1 MSDLMSNKPS
11 SIDENTSY
19 DDTVLELQ
27 DILHQMQSTEL
38 GVDELTSRLQRASAL
53 LEFCQKRLTK
63 TEAEVQAV
71 LKRLGLEDVE

>member
-19 DDTVLELQ
+19 DDAVLELQ

-71 LKRLGLEDVE
+71 LKRLGLADVE

>member
-1 MSDLMSNKPS
+1 MSNKPS

-19 DDTVLELQ
+19 DDAVLELQ

-63 TEAEVQAV
+63 TEVEVQAV